1 MCSTITE
8 LLLCQSS
15 EKGYCV
21 AFKISKPL
29 RFGDCD
35 LTGIAYHPAYLS
47 MLVDV
52 NEAMFAS
59 FGITWSEIMFERRI
73 GLPTVTMNL
82 HFIKPA
88 VYGDILDFSV
98 VVRTIGRSSL
108 DLETTVSVQDETVWT
123 VQQRLVATSLATHK
137 SYPWPDDIR
146 AGLAR
151 YMEMS

>member
-1 MCSTITE
+1 MPYTH
-8 LLLCQSS
+8 
-15 EKGYCV
+15 
-21 AFKISKPL
+21 SKPM

-59 FGITWSEIMFERRI
+59 FGVTWKEIMFERKL

-82 HFIKPA
+82 EFKKPA
-88 VYGDILDFSV
+88 VYGDVLDFAV
-98 VVRTIGRSSL
+98 HVRAIGRASL
-108 DLETTVSVQDETVWT
+108 DLETVVTVRGDIIWT
-123 VQQRLVATSLATHK
+123 VRQRIVMTSLTDHK

-146 AGLAR
+146 AGLTR
-151 YMEMS
+151 YLEPRHDA